1 MTNNKCTPAAKKQER
16 KRAAALSYDHKA
28 PDPPKLV
35 AKGAGHLAERII
47 KLAKEH
53 NIPIKEDADLVEA
66 LMLLDLQDAIPPELY
81 KAVAE
86 ILAFVYSLN
95 EKWKQIKL

>member
-1 MTNNKCTPAAKKQER
+1 MARKQKR
-16 KRAAALSYDHKA
+16 KEAAALSYDHSG
-28 PDPPKLV
+28 PEPPKLL
-35 AKGAGHLAERII
+35 AKGTGHLAEKII

-66 LMLLDLQDAIPPELY
+66 LMLLDLHEAIPPELY

-86 ILAFVYSLN
+86 ILAFVYALN
-95 EKWKQIKL
+95 QKWKQLRL

>member
-1 MTNNKCTPAAKKQER
+1 MLKKSD
-16 KRAAALSYDHKA
+16 KKKAAALAHDLTR
-28 PDPPKLV
+28 PDPPGVL

-53 NIPIKEDADLVEA
+53 DIPIKEDADLVEA
-66 LMLLDLQDAIPPELY
+66 LMQLDLHEAIPPELY

-86 ILAFVYSLN
+86 ILAFIYSMN
-95 EKWKQIKL
+95 QKWKELKL